1 MSTLRFLA
9 REAVMLVLV
18 LAMLLGA
25 VLFHQPEFLFPELAA
40 LALGSLVLVK
50 RVWCVSKWRL
60 VVLLSFAALLGTV
73 LQLYSPLPFVLNI
86 ALGFAGVGAA
96 LILLRSS
103 LYPALSACLLPLVLN
118 EVGWLYPVV
127 VLALSLLLVLAQ
139 WVTERLHWRAALP
152 FRPVETPAGQRFRRL
167 GLLLCVVVLWA
178 TGAYYFGH
186 RYFILPPLIVLFV
199 EMARPGTG
207 LRKAPFRILLLI
219 AVAALL
225 GNFAIFVFIYTP
237 LLNLVL
243 SPLWAFARVLSV
255 MLALAL
261 LLGVFTLSKRY
272 FAPAM
277 AIALLPQLLEPT
289 TWWQFPLEVTLSSAL
304 LIGVAYLLPDG
315 SKQFSTKSVL

>member
-1 MSTLRFLA
+1 MVCIEVA
-9 REAVMLVLV
+9 
-18 LAMLLGA
+18 LGGVTHLCCGA
-25 VLFHQPEFLFPELAA
+25 GDGVAA
-40 LALGSLVLVK
+40 LFATALCAEY
-50 RVWCVSKWRL
+50 R
-60 VVLLSFAALLGTV
+60 
-73 LQLYSPLPFVLNI
+73 
-86 ALGFAGVGAA
+86 AGLCWGGGGAHPVA
-96 LILLRSS
+96 FF
-103 LYPALSACLLPLVLN
+103 
-118 EVGWLYPVV
+118 GWLYPVV
-127 VLALSLLLVLAQ
+127 VLALSLLLVAAQ

-178 TGAYYFGH
+178 TGAHYFEH

-207 LRKAPFRILLLI
+207 LRKAPFRILSLI

-289 TWWQFPLEVTLSSAL
+289 TWWQFPLEVTLSSA
-304 LIGVAYLLPDG
+304 YLLPSQ
-315 SKQFSTKSVL
+315 SKRV

>member
-60 VVLLSFAALLGTV
+60 VVLLSFAAVLGTV

-127 VLALSLLLVLAQ
+127 VLALSL
-139 WVTERLHWRAALP
+139 HWRAALP

-167 GLLLCVVVLWA
+167 GLLICVVVLWA
-178 TGAYYFGH
+178 TGAHYFGH

-207 LRKAPFRILLLI
+207 LRKAPFRILSLI

-255 MLALAL
+255 VLALAL

-304 LIGVAYLLPDG
+304 LIGVAYLLPSQ
-315 SKQFSTKSVL
+315 SKRV